1 MFPLR
6 VSTIYYTWDIDRN
19 YYLSAN
25 YPSAY
30 VYSFA
35 TRYCFIHLFP
45 IQLEREIKVTPDLFK
60 SFVPDTMK

>member
-1 MFPLR
+1 MSLLR
-6 VSTIYYTWDIDRN
+6 VSIVYYTWDIYRK
-19 YYLSAN
+19 YYLPAN

-45 IQLEREIKVTPDLFK
+45 IQLKHEIKVTPDLF
-60 SFVPDTMK
+60 